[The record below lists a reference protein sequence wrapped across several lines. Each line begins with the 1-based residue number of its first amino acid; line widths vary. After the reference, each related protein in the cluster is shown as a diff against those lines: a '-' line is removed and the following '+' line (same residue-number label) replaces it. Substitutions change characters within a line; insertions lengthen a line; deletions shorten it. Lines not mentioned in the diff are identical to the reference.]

1 MIAEV
6 RQTGETNKNK
16 GSDEYLTHVLV
27 GNRNFLENPRRVRQ
41 TTFKKTLKILIKIA
55 FFWKKTETWK
65 NNGKRVKR
73 KKTKVAK
80 KTLRT
85 ETKSSDKSKRY
96 PRYGKRTKKGKT
108 KIAKKSRRKKKKTDF
123 FPNGAKR
130 QKKPKKAK
138 RNFLKNQRQARQK
151 SRRAAA
157 PYLEG
162 ARKKLEKYDFW
173 RVEKK
178 ESHQGK
184 LQQQVIPRGGIL

>member
-1 MIAEV
+1 M
-6 RQTGETNKNK
+6 
-16 GSDEYLTHVLV
+16 
-27 GNRNFLENPRRVRQ
+27 
-41 TTFKKTLKILIKIA
+41 
-55 FFWKKTETWK
+55 FFWKKAEKWK

-85 ETKSSDKSKRY
+85 ETKSIDKSKRC
-96 PRYGKRTKKGKT
+96 PRYGKQTKKGKT

-130 QKKPKKAK
+130 QKKPKKDK

-173 RVEKK
+173 RLEKKK

-184 LQQQVIPRGGIL
+184 LQQQWAPDGAWL